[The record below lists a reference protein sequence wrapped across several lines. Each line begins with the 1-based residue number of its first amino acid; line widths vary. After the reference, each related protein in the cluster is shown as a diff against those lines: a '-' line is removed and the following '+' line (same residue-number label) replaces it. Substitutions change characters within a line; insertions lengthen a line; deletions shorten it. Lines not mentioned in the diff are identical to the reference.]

1 MCGIYG
7 ELALG
12 SGVPVGLQGEAAT
25 DRLRHRGP
33 DDRGIWSSGKIF
45 LGMRRLSI
53 IDLVG
58 GSQPIWNHQRIVCIV
73 YNGELYNFWN
83 LRREL
88 ETKGHRFGTRSDTEV
103 VLQAYE
109 AWGPGCLQRL
119 NGMFAF
125 AIWDGRDRSLLLAR
139 DRMGEKPLYYH
150 ADGRRLVSPRR
161 SRRCSRI
168 PRSRVPSVSMGWPT
182 TSP

>member
-33 DDRGIWSSGKIF
+33 DDRGTWSSDKIF

-58 GSQPIWNHQRIVCIV
+58 GSQPIWNHQRTVCIV
-73 YNGELYNFWN
+73 YNGELYNFWD

-109 AWGPGCLQRL
+109 AWVPIAC
-119 NGMFAF
+119 NGSTACS
-125 AIWDGRDRSLLLAR
+125 RSRSGMGGTAR
-139 DRMGEKPLYYH
+139 CCWRVIGWVRSRSTTTPT
-150 ADGRRLVSPRR
+150 GGGWFSPRR